1 LQPEKRQ
8 YLASGKTMTEAAIWP
23 GFSRD
28 IYISLGEALQPEAGD
43 GSAWSVRLH
52 VKPAIRWIWLGA
64 ILMAIGATLS
74 VFDKRYR
81 HRNIHSDSPA

>member
-1 LQPEKRQ
+1 MARIQPRH
-8 YLASGKTMTEAAIWP
+8 
-23 GFSRD
+23 
-28 IYISLGEALQPEAGD
+28 YISLGEALQPEAGD